1 MELEYFSRTI
11 LILTLPRILLKRQ
24 HMTAVNPPPSSS
36 THTAPSSDEVRQLIT
51 LFKQGRYPD
60 VETHARE
67 IMVRFPHHGFAWKAL
82 GAIMQIQGRCAESL
96 EYMQKA
102 VILLPLDAEAQYNL
116 GVTLKGLDRISEA
129 EASFRRALEL
139 KPDYAEAYFN
149 LGLTLHDLGRFTS
162 AKASY
167 HRALEIK
174 PDFAEAYNNLGNTF
188 KELGEFKEAEAGY
201 RRALKIKPDY
211 VEAYNNLGNILRHQG
226 RLEESEAS
234 CRHALEIKPDYVE
247 AHGNLGSILKDQ
259 GRLHEAETC
268 FRRALE
274 IRPDFAGA
282 QSNLLYCLNY
292 SQAHSAS
299 YRLEEGI
306 RYGRMVTNL
315 ASEGFGELPCKPEP
329 ERLRVGMVSGDFM
342 NHPVGYFL
350 ENLLARI
357 DRSSVELIAFPT
369 CAKTDELTAR
379 IKPFFVAWKPLYGLN
394 DEAAARRIHSEGIH
408 ILLDLSG
415 HTAHNRLPVFAWK
428 PAPIQVSWLGYVA
441 TTGVEQMDYI
451 LTDEMRVPPAH
462 QGHFTERIWYLP
474 DTRLCFSPPDVDLPV
489 QPLPAQANGFVTFAC
504 FQNLSKI
511 SDSVLKTWASIM
523 AILPTARLRLQCKQ
537 LADGFVRQR
546 SADRLKD
553 FGIDSARVAMYGP
566 VPRMTY
572 LAAYAE
578 VDMNLDTFPFPGVT
592 TTCEAI
598 WSGVP
603 TVTLAGD
610 NMAAR
615 SGASVMSAAGL
626 ADWVAASEDEYVT
639 KAVTMASDLPK
650 LAVLR
655 SGLREQALASPLFDS
670 VRFARNFEAALWGM
684 WHHHSKQ

>member
-1 MELEYFSRTI
+1 
-11 LILTLPRILLKRQ
+11 
-24 HMTAVNPPPSSS
+24 MTKSCVPSP
-36 THTAPSSDEVRQLIT
+36 APTSDEIRQLVA
-51 LFKQGRYPD
+51 LFKQGRYSE
-60 VETHARE
+60 VETRARE
-67 IMVRFPHHGFAWKAL
+67 ITVRFPHHGFAWKAL

-96 EYMQKA
+96 EYMQNALK
-102 VILLPLDAEAQYNL
+102 LLPLDAEAQYNL
-116 GVTLKGLDRISEA
+116 GVTLKGLDRISDA

-149 LGLTLHDLGRFTS
+149 LGLILHDLSRFAD

-167 HRALEIK
+167 YRALELI

-188 KELGEFKEAEAGY
+188 KELVEFKEAETGY

-211 VEAYNNLGNILRHQG
+211 VEAYNNLGNILRDQG
-226 RLEESEAS
+226 RLEEAEAS
-234 CRHALEIKPDYVE
+234 CRRALEIKPNYAE

-268 FRRALE
+268 YCRALE

-282 QSNLLYCLNY
+282 QSNLLFCLNY
-292 SQAHSAS
+292 SQAHSTS
-299 YRLEEGI
+299 YRLEEAI
-306 RYGRMVTNL
+306 RYGRMATKSANV
-315 ASEGFGELPCKPEP
+315 GFDELPCIPEP

-357 DRSSVELIAFPT
+357 DRTRVELIAFPT

-379 IKPFFVAWKPLYGLN
+379 IKPYFVAWKPLYGLN
-394 DEAAARRIHSEGIH
+394 DEAAARLIHSEGIH

-441 TTGVEQMDYI
+441 TTGVEQMDYL
-451 LTDEMRVPPAH
+451 LTDKVRVPEAH
-462 QGHFTERIWYLP
+462 HGQFTEKIWYLP

-511 SDSVLKTWASIM
+511 SDSVLKAWASIM
-523 AILPTARLRLQCKQ
+523 ATLPTARLRLQCKQ
-537 LADGFVRQR
+537 LSDNLIRQH
-546 SADRLKD
+546 STDLLKE
-553 FGIDSARVAMYGP
+553 FGIDPARVAMYGP
-566 VPRMTY
+566 VPRKSY
-572 LAAYAE
+572 LAAYAD

-615 SGASVMSAAGL
+615 SGASVMTAAGL
-626 ADWVAASEDEYVT
+626 ADWVATSEEEYVT
-639 KAVTMASDLPK
+639 KAVTMAGDLPK

-655 SGLREQALASPLFDS
+655 AGLREQALASPLFDS
-670 VRFARNFEAALWGM
+670 ARFARNFEAALWGM
-684 WHHHSKQ
+684 WQQRSTQSTLEPIP